1 MHFKVKCRKMGYI
14 WSSQYWL
21 GKPNNMWIGGWGGG
35 IHSCGTPCLY
45 NAAHRWHGREWW
57 RLNHVL
63 DRQVVAQLGSTVL
76 SLLLLPSL
84 QTGSLRVQVSLWK
97 AALILLT
104 KHGQKYWPTFLQTNL
119 GLLRLESTQVKWS
132 YFQNMHSYSVN
143 NEASIDLS

>member
-1 MHFKVKCRKMGYI
+1 MNFKVKCRMMGYI

-21 GKPNNMWIGGWGGG
+21 GKPNNMWIGGW

-76 SLLLLPSL
+76 SLLLFPSL

-104 KHGQKYWPTFLQTNL
+104 KHGQKYWPTFLQTKSRVTETL
-119 GLLRLESTQVKWS
+119 SQLKWNVLIPKICTAI
-132 YFQNMHSYSVN
+132 QEIMK
-143 NEASIDLS
+143 